1 MAMEEPLRQS
11 GWGRKPHSVVKWG
24 VGAGSDIQEL
34 KKTMAALHTSANP
47 KYLSCL
53 SGGGGNERV
62 KSRSEGNNNS
72 FK

>member
-1 MAMEEPLRQS
+1 MEEPLRPP
-11 GWGRKPHSVVKWG
+11 GLDRKPHSVERWG
-24 VGAGSDIQEL
+24 VGEGHEGV
-34 KKTMAALHTSANP
+34 KKNNAHIRNP